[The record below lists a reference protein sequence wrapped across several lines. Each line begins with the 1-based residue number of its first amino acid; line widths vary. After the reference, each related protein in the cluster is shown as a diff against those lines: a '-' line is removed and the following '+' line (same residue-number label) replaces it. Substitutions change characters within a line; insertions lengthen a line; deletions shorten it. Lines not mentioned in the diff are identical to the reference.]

1 MDITEVVIWAIE
13 GVVFVLVTVLTW
25 GIGKLA
31 RRFGDKVDQERL
43 QQVLARLDDA
53 VATAVK
59 DQQHVVVADLK
70 ASRARGKLSDEEK
83 RRFKGAALANVKLY
97 LGQEAICA
105 LKDALGLSGGLLDRF
120 LGSKIEAV
128 LFDLKRAEI
137 PASTSEPESE
147 EVVS

>member
-25 GIGKLA
+25 AIGKLA

-59 DQQHVVVADLK
+59 DQ
-70 ASRARGKLSDEEK
+70 
-83 RRFKGAALANVKLY
+83 
-97 LGQEAICA
+97 
-105 LKDALGLSGGLLDRF
+105 
-120 LGSKIEAV
+120 
-128 LFDLKRAEI
+128 
-137 PASTSEPESE
+137 
-147 EVVS
+147 